1 MAAFTVS
8 MKNFL
13 VKMTL
18 RLFYP
23 LSVVTTMVPTLLRQW
38 RRSLQIERLSQ
49 MLLVC
54 YILLHS
60 QSISSI
66 TVKKGGY
73 WDTSGV
79 SKNLQKLHSKRS
91 NNWSVTIFI
100 NCASEIRIYRV
111 SSGKKLDSVQLATL
125 HFQNQKNEI
134 QSNIFEN
141 IFFEASDNQ
150 ISTRTLKLYA
160 N

>member
-1 MAAFTVS
+1 

-23 LSVVTTMVPTLLRQW
+23 LSVVTTMVPTLLRQL

-54 YILLHS
+54 YVLLHS

-66 TVKKGGY
+66 TVKKAGY

-79 SKNLQKLHSKRS
+79 SKKPAEVAQ
-91 NNWSVTIFI
+91 
-100 NCASEIRIYRV
+100 
-111 SSGKKLDSVQLATL
+111 
-125 HFQNQKNEI
+125 
-134 QSNIFEN
+134 
-141 IFFEASDNQ
+141 
-150 ISTRTLKLYA
+150 
-160 N
+160 